1 MSYIL
6 KLVHKPLSDADLTT
20 ILGNDLKIIKY
31 SELDEYSDLDELL
44 PNDLDYCIILYEKN
58 LNSGHWVCLCKY
70 GGVIEFFDPY
80 GFKPDRPLKWISM
93 AKRRMLDEASPDL
106 THLLRREHYI
116 YNDTKYQDPDDFV
129 NTCGSHCCHRIY
141 RLKNEGMSLE
151 QYHDFMKS
159 IKQRFDIGY
168 DFIVAEFVRKFLM

>member
-6 KLVHKPLSDADLTT
+6 KLVNKALSDADLRT
-20 ILGNDLKIIKY
+20 ILGDDLKIIKY
-31 SELDEYSDLDELL
+31 SELDNYSDLDELL
-44 PNDLDYCIILYEKN
+44 PNELDYCIVLYEEK

-93 AKRRMLDEASPDL
+93 KKRRMLDQDTPDL
-106 THLLRREHYI
+106 THLLGRERCI
-116 YNDTKYQDPDDFV
+116 SNGVKYQDPDDFV

-141 RLKNEGMSLE
+141 RLKNGGMTLG